1 MCLETTACFVMT
13 ADREGAVSRWRVCV
27 RGSREGGQWAI
38 TAQLSL
44 SEAQSQK
51 VESASFASRVQDC
64 RRNYVNTSWKRS

>member
-27 RGSREGGQWAI
+27 KGSREGGGGGQWAI
-38 TAQLSL
+38 TAQLSP

-51 VESASFASRVQDC
+51 VDAASFAFSG
-64 RRNYVNTSWKRS
+64 TGEKKL